1 MTWTGSNEQMEA
13 LASGMNEEIKRQTIV
28 LNAYVA
34 RIAELEAAVLAAKA
48 LLEPTNEATED
59 VWQLLDDAYHRR
71 SE

>member
-13 LASGMNEEIKRQTIV
+13 LASGMNEEIQRQTIV